1 MIGVARPQRRNFDSS
16 ALFVVCWSIY
26 WGWPVVAALVSAW
39 VLTAFAFVTFPG
51 LGLIWFAVILAGLI
65 YLVHLRGRV
74 PSFRLDRK
82 SLSALDADFATSI
95 LNRERLSQVWHAAQV
110 TAPAG
115 VDKQG
120 RALPDHMPLV
130 SGAWSVPT
138 GLVVQAQIV
147 PGAQTVG
154 LFEQR
159 AESLASAFRVDA
171 VEVKRGCC
179 STEVELLLVRRDGL
193 NGIRDVRLD
202 DPTDPS
208 APWSRQ

>member
-1 MIGVARPQRRNFDSS
+1 MIGIVRPQRRNFESS
-16 ALFVVCWSIY
+16 VLFVVCWSIY
-26 WGWPVVAALVSAW
+26 WGWPVVVALVAAW

-51 LGLIWFAVILAGLI
+51 LGLIWFVVILAGLI
-65 YLVHLRGRV
+65 WFVHMRGRV
-74 PSFRLDRK
+74 PSFRFDRK
-82 SLSALDADFATSI
+82 SVNALDEDFAKSI
-95 LNRERLSQVWHAAQV
+95 LKRERLSQVWHAAQV

-159 AESLASAFRVDA
+159 ANYLATAFRVDA

-193 NGIRDVRLD
+193 NGVRDVTLD